1 MKYFQQL
8 TIANETPP
16 SIPWGKAMKG
26 FAIWLGLVPNG
37 LEGRRCVLPA
47 ANPLRYNSTA
57 TNGAYVA
64 ANPADSSSLRLG

>member
-1 MKYFQQL
+1 
-8 TIANETPP
+8 
-16 SIPWGKAMKG
+16 MKG